1 MKNYLHKKVQ
11 KYEWRDLRG
20 PSQREVQ
27 ISIVTDLQFCSKRR
41 GNYKKTC
48 KIVWISLRGKKCFFF
63 FCVMFEKFSEIW
75 ANWSKWTLAFGRGDD
90 AAVLYQSNPISTDN
104 KSNDQDHTEVLGKM
118 CQKNWKP
125 NITSVRRSYRQ
136 KTNQL
141 ETTSDY
147 LTKRA
152 KLKKHPK
159 II

>member
-1 MKNYLHKKVQ
+1 MPFCFPKGK
-11 KYEWRDLRG
+11 EDDLF
-20 PSQREVQ
+20 
-27 ISIVTDLQFCSKRR
+27 LKC
-41 GNYKKTC
+41 Y
-48 KIVWISLRGKKCFFF
+48 SLRGKKYFILLFFPF
-63 FCVMFEKFSEIW
+63 VSCLKSSVKYELIDL
-75 ANWSKWTLAFGRGDD
+75 NGRSRLVGGDD

-104 KSNDQDHTEVLGKM
+104 KSNDQDHTEVPGKM

-159 II
+159 IIQGRGK

>member
-1 MKNYLHKKVQ
+1 MFPKRQGKLLIFKVLLTKRQKILH
-11 KYEWRDLRG
+11 
-20 PSQREVQ
+20 S
-27 ISIVTDLQFCSKRR
+27 
-41 GNYKKTC
+41 
-48 KIVWISLRGKKCFFF
+48 SLLS

-125 NITSVRRSYRQ
+125 NIFSVRRSYRQ

-159 II
+159 IIQGRGK